1 MKVNPGTREVGKG
14 ETDTTMQ
21 DGKQRLEG
29 GWRAKYEIGYLYRR
43 HPTRKLNQK
52 ERDEKAAPET
62 RVQTGGRASSRA
74 RLHCGGILPGVK
86 MGL

>member
-14 ETDTTMQ
+14 ETDTAMQ

-29 GWRAKYEIGYLYRR
+29 GRRAKYEIGYLYRR

-52 ERDEKAAPET
+52 ERDEKAVQET
-62 RVQTGGRASSRA
+62 KVQAGGRTSSRA
-74 RLHCGGILPGVK
+74 RLNWGGILPGVK